1 MIRILEKGAL
11 FSMKSK
17 LEHELLPFIT
27 ENKEDFYRLAY
38 SYVKNKE
45 DALDI
50 VQESIKKAILTK
62 GSIRD
67 AKSIKS
73 WFYRIVVNT
82 SLDFLRKR
90 KRVTFVDDETLD
102 FYSSGKEDV
111 YKHLDLE
118 KSIDELPVKYRS
130 IIVLRFF
137 EDLKIE
143 EVAQVLGEKES
154 TIKTRLYKA
163 LDMLRIKLK

>member
-1 MIRILEKGAL
+1 MRN
-11 FSMKSK
+11 SK
-17 LEHELLPFIT
+17 LEQDFIQFVT

-38 SYVKNKE
+38 SYVKNSE

-50 VQESIKKAILTK
+50 VQESIKKAILAK

-67 AKSIKS
+67 TQSIKS

-82 SLDFLRKR
+82 SLDFLRK
-90 KRVTFVDDETLD
+90 KKKVTFVDEETLD
-102 FYSSGKEDV
+102 FYSSGKEDR

-118 KSIDELPVKYRS
+118 KSLEELPMKYRS
-130 IIVLRFF
+130 VIVLRFF

-143 EVAQVLGEKES
+143 EVAEVLGEKES
-154 TIKTRLYKA
+154 TIKTRLYRA
-163 LDMLRIKLK
+163 LEMLRIKLI